1 MSVHTG
7 TSGTVRPDIRRWL
20 PALIAAAL
28 FALAGCAE
36 VGGGPVAPA
45 SGRGTAA
52 GGVGEFGLTRVQ
64 LEQLLASVRVVA
76 ARGHPGGYER
86 GCTEGQRCVFG
97 PSWTDDYD
105 GPGGHDGCDTRNN
118 VLSAQLTGV
127 SFRPGTH
134 DCVVTAGTLDDP
146 YSGKRITF
154 SKADAGDIQIDHVY
168 PLAAAWD
175 MGAVSWPL
183 ERRVRFAN
191 DIDVNLL
198 ATAASA
204 NQAKGDS
211 TPSEWT
217 PRTNHCF
224 YAGKYLTVAVQY
236 DLPVTAADN
245 AVLNDIARS
254 CP

>member
-7 TSGTVRPDIRRWL
+7 TSGTVRADIRRWL

-28 FALAGCAE
+28 FALPGCAE
-36 VGGGPVAPA
+36 VSGGPVAPA
-45 SGRGTAA
+45 SGS
-52 GGVGEFGLTRVQ
+52 GEGELSPTRVQ
-64 LEQLLASVRVVA
+64 LGQLLASVRVVA

-86 GCTEGQRCVFG
+86 GCKEGQRCAFG

-118 VLSAQLTGV
+118 VLSAQLTVV

-134 DCVVTAGTLDDP
+134 DCVVTAGILDDP
-146 YSGKRITF
+146 YTGKRIAF

-175 MGAVSWPL
+175 MGAASWPL

-191 DIDVNLL
+191 DTEVNLL
-198 ATAASA
+198 ATAASV

-217 PRTNHCF
+217 PRTNRCF
-224 YAGKYLTVAVQY
+224 YADKYLTVAVRY

>member
-7 TSGTVRPDIRRWL
+7 TSGTVRADIRLWL

-28 FALAGCAE
+28 FALPGCAE
-36 VGGGPVAPA
+36 VGGEPVAP
-45 SGRGTAA
+45 
-52 GGVGEFGLTRVQ
+52 GGVGELSPTRVQ
-64 LEQLLASVRVVA
+64 LERLLASVRVVA

-86 GCTEGQRCVFG
+86 GCKEGQRCVFG
-97 PSWTDDYD
+97 PLWSDNYD

-118 VLSAQLTGV
+118 VLSAQLTEV

-134 DCVVTAGTLDDP
+134 NCVVTAGTLDDP
-146 YSGKRITF
+146 YTGGRITF

-175 MGAVSWPL
+175 MGAASWPI

-198 ATAASA
+198 ATETSA

-211 TPSEWT
+211 TPSEWL
-217 PRTNHCF
+217 PPARTNHCS
-224 YAGKYLTVAVQY
+224 YAGKYLTVAVRY

>member
-7 TSGTVRPDIRRWL
+7 TSGTVRADIRRWL
-20 PALIAAAL
+20 PALLAAAF
-28 FALAGCAE
+28 FALAGCGE
-36 VGGGPVAPA
+36 QVVPAP
-45 SGRGTAA
+45 RGMPA
-52 GGVGEFGLTRVQ
+52 GGVGALSAPTRVQ
-64 LEQLLASVRVVA
+64 LEKLLASVRVVA

-86 GCTEGQRCVFG
+86 GCQEGQRCVFG
-97 PSWTDDYD
+97 PLWTDDYD

-118 VLSAQLTGV
+118 VLSVQLTEV

-134 DCVVTAGTLDDP
+134 NCVVTAGTLDDP
-146 YSGKRITF
+146 YTGERITF

-175 MGAVSWPL
+175 MGAVHWSF

-191 DIDVNLL
+191 DIDANLL
-198 ATAASA
+198 ATAADA
-204 NQAKGDS
+204 NQAKGDG
-211 TPSEWT
+211 TASEWL
-217 PRTNHCF
+217 PPARTNHCF
-224 YAGKYLTVAVQY
+224 YAGKYLAVAIRY

-245 AVLNDIARS
+245 AVLNEIARF